1 MSGSLREIKGKFQD
15 LLGVLRFGRMEEDVQ
30 VLMFHDISEPKD
42 YGPGMYSISE
52 EDFERII
59 SEISKTHE
67 FVSLEEIVSWL
78 EGEKDLPEKAVAV
91 TFDDGYRSTKEK
103 ALPILEK
110 FSVPAT
116 VYIPS
121 NFLDIDSMYNFRLVE
136 FLEENS
142 EISFG
147 FDGED
152 FSFDLESV
160 QEEKKA
166 YEEIKGN
173 LENLEVSERQEFL
186 DNLGAGKSGSGKLM
200 DEEEIKEL
208 DENELISIGAHSTEH
223 RRLTD
228 LKLEDARKSIVESK
242 SSLERIL
249 GHEVSSFSFPFG
261 SKNRKLVKAVEEAGF
276 ENAVVT
282 EEREISERDWRKVYR
297 IPRIDGKDL

>member
-30 VLMFHDISEPKD
+30 VLMFHDISGPQA
-42 YGPGMYSISE
+42 YGPGMYSVSKKN
-52 EDFERII
+52 FERII
-59 SEISKTHE
+59 SEFSKTHE

-78 EGEKDLPEKAVAV
+78 KGEGDLPEKAVAV

-103 ALPILEK
+103 ALPVLEE
-110 FSVPAT
+110 FGVPAM
-116 VYIPS
+116 VYVPS
-121 NFLDIDSMYNFRLVE
+121 KFLDIDSMYNFRLVE

-160 QEEKKA
+160 EEQKKA